1 MFSFGYK
8 LGDRVTW
15 TSQAHGSA
23 KTKTGTVVEVVPKG
37 GRPSRGKFP
46 SLYKD
51 AGVGFSRAHESYVV
65 SVPNK
70 RSGVK
75 IYWPIV
81 KNLRHAEDKE

>member
-1 MFSFGYK
+1 MYGFNYK

-15 TSQAHGSA
+15 TSQAQGSS

-37 GRPSRGKFP
+37 GRPNRDKFP

-51 AGVGFSRAHESYVV
+51 AGVGFSREHESYVV

-75 IYWPIV
+75 IYWPLV
-81 KNLRHAEDKE
+81 KNLRNADDKE

>member
-1 MFSFGYK
+1 MFSFYYK

-15 TSQAHGSA
+15 TSQARGA
-23 KTKTGTVVEVVPKG
+23 TKTKTGTVVEVVPKG
-37 GRPSRGKFP
+37 GRPNRSQFP

-51 AGVGFSRAHESYVV
+51 AGVGFSRTHESYVV

-75 IYWPIV
+75 IYWPLV
-81 KNLRHAEDKE
+81 RNLRDAS